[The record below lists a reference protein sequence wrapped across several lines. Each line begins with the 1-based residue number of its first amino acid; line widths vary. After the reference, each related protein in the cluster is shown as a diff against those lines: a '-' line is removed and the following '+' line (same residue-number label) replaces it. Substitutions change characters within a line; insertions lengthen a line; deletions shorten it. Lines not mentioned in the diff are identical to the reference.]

1 MPPSSLSGWA
11 RSAVSA
17 PIAAA
22 VLTYRALDRL
32 LGPLVRPVLRGL
44 GRLALLQRLGRAIAE
59 APPYV
64 VLALLAVPF
73 LLIEPLKALSL
84 YWMAVGHPWEGGAA
98 LAACHLL
105 SILTFERVLHLGKP
119 KLMTIPWFATGYIF
133 VADVR
138 DRALAWLHGTRAWR
152 LGVAAA
158 NRARAVAR
166 RWFRA

>member
-105 SILTFERVLHLGKP
+105 SILTSERVLHLGKP

-138 DRALAWLHGTRAWR
+138 DRALAWLHGSRAWR

-158 NRARAVAR
+158 DRARAVAR

>member
-1 MPPSSLSGWA
+1 MRA
-11 RSAVSA
+11 VVSA
-17 PIAAA
+17 PVAAA

-32 LGPLVRPVLRGL
+32 LGPLVRPILRGL
-44 GRLALLQRLGRAIAE
+44 GELAFLQRLGWAIAD

-98 LAACHLL
+98 LAVCHLL
-105 SILTFERVLHLGKP
+105 SILTSERVLHLGKP
-119 KLMTIPWFATGYIF
+119 KLMTIPWFATGYVF

-138 DRALAWLHGTRAWR
+138 DRALAWLHATAAWR
-152 LGVAAA
+152 LGLAAA
-158 NRARAVAR
+158 DRAKAVAR
-166 RWFRA
+166 RWFGA